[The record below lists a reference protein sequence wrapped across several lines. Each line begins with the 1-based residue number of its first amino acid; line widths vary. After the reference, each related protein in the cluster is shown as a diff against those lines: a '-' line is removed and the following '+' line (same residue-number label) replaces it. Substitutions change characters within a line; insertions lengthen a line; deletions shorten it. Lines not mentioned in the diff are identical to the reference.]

1 MVRPGRRGLNRRPG
15 VRAVTVAAA
24 LVAAALVAAGLAGCD
39 RPMAG
44 SAAPA
49 AWVDRALGGVSL
61 TQTPNVVSE
70 PAARD
75 VAGILADAEDFWRPL
90 LVGHRTPVTGGY
102 TLIDT
107 AATAPAGEPAICA
120 GAGEVLSGNALYCP
134 SQDRIVLDAA
144 ALVPVLRDSYGVG
157 GLAASLAHEFGHA
170 VQARIRPPAEQPD
183 SRSPQLLLEAQADCA
198 AGAFLQWVV
207 DGHSRRLHL
216 PAGALPESVAPL
228 LDFRD
233 APTAPGD
240 AASGTARPIHGLS
253 LDRLR
258 FVLRGMRDGPA
269 ACWGMTAA
277 GLRLTLSRAG
287 TGPEGSHRF
296 ADLAAVSA
304 AAQTSVGSF
313 DRSAPVRVADPRDTA
328 AAAPYGQ
335 FAQAAA
341 TALATG
347 RGRYPNRAGAACFT
361 GAWTS
366 AVFGTAGAGQ
376 LGSWPGDAD
385 EALDLVRN
393 RPGTTWAEMA
403 AFADGFDRGLSAC
416 R

>member
-1 MVRPGRRGLNRRPG
+1 MVRPGRRGLIRLPG
-15 VRAVTVAAA
+15 VRAVA
-24 LVAAALVAAGLAGCD
+24 VAAALVAAGLAGCD
-39 RPMAG
+39 SPMAG

-70 PAARD
+70 SAARD

-90 LVGHRTPVTGGY
+90 LVGHRTPVSGGY

-107 AATAPAGEPAICA
+107 AASTPAGEPAICA
-120 GAGEVLSGNALYCP
+120 GAREVLSGNALYCP
-134 SQDRIVLDAA
+134 SQDRIVVDAA
-144 ALVPVLRDSYGVG
+144 ALVPVLRDRYGVG

-170 VQARIRPPAEQPD
+170 VQARIGPTPEQRS
-183 SRSPQLLLEAQADCA
+183 SRYPQILLEAQADCG

-207 DGHSRRLHL
+207 DGHARRLHL
-216 PAGALPESVAPL
+216 PPGSLPDSVAPL

-233 APTAPGD
+233 APTASSD
-240 AASGTARPIHGLS
+240 AASGTARPVHGLS

-269 ACWGMTAA
+269 ACRGMTVA
-277 GLRLTLSRAG
+277 GLRLTLGRAG
-287 TGPEGSHRF
+287 TGPVGSLRF
-296 ADLAAVSA
+296 ADLGAVST
-304 AAQTSVGSF
+304 AAQKSIGSF
-313 DRSAPVRVADPRDTA
+313 DRRAPVRVADPRDTA

-347 RGRYPNRAGAACFT
+347 RVSYPNRAGAACFT

-366 AVFGTAGAGQ
+366 AVFGTAGPGQ

-393 RPGTTWAEMA
+393 RPGSTWAEMA

-416 R
+416 Q